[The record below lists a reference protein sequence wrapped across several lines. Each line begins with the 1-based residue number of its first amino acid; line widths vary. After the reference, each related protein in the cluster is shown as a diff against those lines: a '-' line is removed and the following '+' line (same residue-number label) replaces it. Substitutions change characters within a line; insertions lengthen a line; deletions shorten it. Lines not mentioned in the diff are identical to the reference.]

1 MKSPRKA
8 RPRPA
13 KSGRP
18 KRKRRWAPVKIG
30 ASPHHLH
37 ISADAHPTALNLC
50 IFDAQS
56 CTQGPVPLEEALV
69 RGTGGVRWLDVVG
82 HKDLD
87 TLRRIATEFGMHPL
101 ALEDV
106 VNANQRPKVEIQDDK
121 VFIVLTPTNP
131 DSGERE
137 QIALYFGPGFVLSFR
152 SVPGNW
158 FVPVCTR
165 LETGRG
171 RLRHKGSDYLAYALV
186 DAIVDQYFPLME
198 SLSDQLDTIEDGIHR
213 DEDDALSALHALR
226 RRLRQLRM
234 ALWPTRDALAQL
246 LRQDVP
252 SIDAETIPYFR
263 DCYDHALR
271 LADLVE
277 TLRDGAMTL
286 FEVHLAVSGQRLNEI
301 MKVLT
306 LFATIFM
313 PLSFLVGLYGM
324 NFERNSPFNMP
335 ELGWKFGYPALL
347 CVLALIAGGLLFFF
361 YKRGWLKIR
370 D

>member
-8 RPRPA
+8 RPRVP
-13 KSGRP
+13 RV
-18 KRKRRWAPVKIG
+18 KRKRRWAPVKVG
-30 ASPHHLH
+30 ASPHDLNV
-37 ISADAHPTALNLC
+37 SADAHPTTLNLC
-50 IFDAQS
+50 VYDGQHCVQKPASPDSAF
-56 CTQGPVPLEEALV
+56 TEGQGA
-69 RGTGGVRWLDVVG
+69 VRWIDVVG
-82 HKDLD
+82 HKDLE

-121 VFIVLTPTNP
+121 VFIILTPTSP
-131 DSGERE
+131 DTGERE

-158 FVPVCTR
+158 FTPVLTR

-171 RLRHKGSDYLAYALV
+171 RIRHKGADYLAYALV

-198 SLSDQLDTIEDGIHR
+198 SLSDQLDTIEDGIHDD
-213 DEDDALSALHALR
+213 DEDALAALHALR

-252 SIDAETIPYFR
+252 SIDPETIPYFR

-286 FEVHLAVSGQRLNEI
+286 FEVHLAVAGQRLNEI

-306 LFATIFM
+306 LFSTVFM
-313 PLSFLVGLYGM
+313 PLSFMVGLYGM
-324 NFERNSPFNMP
+324 NFERGPYNMP
-335 ELGWKFGYPALL
+335 ELGWKYGYPTLL
-347 CVLALIAGGLLFFF
+347 GIMVLVAGGLLIFF
-361 YKRGWLKIR
+361 YKRGWLKMR